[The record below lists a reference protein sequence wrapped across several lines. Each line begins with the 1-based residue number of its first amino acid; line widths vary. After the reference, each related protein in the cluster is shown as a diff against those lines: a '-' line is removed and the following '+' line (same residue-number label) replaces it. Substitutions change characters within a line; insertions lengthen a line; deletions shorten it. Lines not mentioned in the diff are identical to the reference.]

1 MLRWIR
7 SSVRG
12 LWRDRGGAYSI
23 VTALMMPVL
32 VGFVGFGTE
41 TGLWYYDHQKMQ
53 GAADAAAYSG
63 EIAYTAGNTAGFQT
77 EAKAV
82 AAQYGFVDG
91 SGGTTVTVNQPP
103 SSGSY
108 TATPSAIEVIIQQPQ
123 QRLFSAVF
131 TTSTLDVKARAVAT
145 QTTGGSG
152 GPSTCMLALD
162 PTAAGAVTLS
172 NNAVLPNPNC
182 GIWSNSSS
190 ASGITLTNNAVVDG
204 PTASHGGD
212 SLSNN
217 AALKGNPNETN
228 AITQPDPYASENPPA
243 APSCTTQTSSGSGV
257 QRSTLQL
264 KPDTTV
270 SGVGVAHFCS
280 GLNFTNNFAVNFAPG
295 VYFIDSQLVFGN
307 NAVITGTG
315 VTLVINGN
323 YAISIGN
330 NASVTLSA
338 PTSGPTSGIAFFGG
352 RSATSTVVQDFS
364 NNTILNLT
372 GAVYFPNQ
380 ILNFDN
386 NASSAGSNGCTQ
398 LIGREIELS
407 NNVSLGANCN
417 GTGVTPIGGFG
428 STTVALV
435 E

>member
-1 MLRWIR
+1 MLSRNRNILFA
-7 SSVRG
+7 
-12 LWRDRGGAYSI
+12 LWRDRRGAYSI

-32 VGFVGFGTE
+32 VGFTGFGTE
-41 TGLWYYDHQKMQ
+41 VGLWYFDHQKMQ
-53 GAADAAAYSG
+53 GAADAAAYSA
-63 EIAYTAGNTAGFQT
+63 EMAYTAGNTSGYQT

-103 SSGSY
+103 SSGPH
-108 TATPSAIEVIIQQPQ
+108 TATPAAIEVIIQQPQ

-131 TTSTLDVKARAVAT
+131 TTSTLDVDARAVAT
-145 QTTGGSG
+145 QTTGSSG
-152 GPSTCMLALD
+152 GATGCVLALD
-162 PTAAGAVTLS
+162 PTAAGAVTLF
-172 NNAVLPNPNC
+172 NNALLPNPNC
-182 GIWSNSSS
+182 GIVSDSSS
-190 ASGITLTNNAVVDG
+190 SSGITLTNNAVVDG
-204 PTASHGGD
+204 PTSSHGGD
-212 SLSNN
+212 ALSNN
-217 AALKGNPNETN
+217 AALKNSENLTN
-228 AITQPDPYASENPPA
+228 APTVSDPYASDSPPS

-270 SGVGVAHFCS
+270 NGVGVAHFCS
-280 GLNFTNNFAVNFAPG
+280 GLNFTNNFAVNFQPG

-330 NASVTLSA
+330 NATVDLSA
-338 PTSGPTSGIAFFGG
+338 PTSGSTSGIVFFGG
-352 RSATSTVVQDFS
+352 RSATSSVVQDFS

-372 GAVYFPNQ
+372 GAIYFPNQ

-398 LIGREIELS
+398 LIAREVQLS
-407 NNVSLGANCN
+407 NNVSLGSNCSGA
-417 GTGVTPIGGFG
+417 GTSPIGGFG